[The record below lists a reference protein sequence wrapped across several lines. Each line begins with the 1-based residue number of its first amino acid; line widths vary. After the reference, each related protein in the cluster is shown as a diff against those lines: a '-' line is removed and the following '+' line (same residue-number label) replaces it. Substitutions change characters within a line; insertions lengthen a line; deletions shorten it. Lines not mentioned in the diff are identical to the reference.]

1 MSKPA
6 DNGSAAEQASF
17 AALEGAV
24 GQVLH
29 RLGQEVKRAES
40 AEAKSAELSE
50 LVKRF
55 TGDDA
60 EAGRMLTRL
69 KRLEDENSDLRGRLD
84 QGRAGVERMIAR
96 IRFLEN
102 QG

>member
-6 DNGSAAEQASF
+6 DNSSAPEQASF
-17 AALEGAV
+17 TALESAV
-24 GQVLH
+24 GQALD
-29 RLGQEVKRAES
+29 RLGQEVKRAEY
-40 AEAKSAELSE
+40 AEAKSEELSE

-60 EAGRMLTRL
+60 EAGLMLTRL
-69 KRLEDENSDLRGRLD
+69 KRLEDENADLRGRLD

>member
-1 MSKPA
+1 VSKPA
-6 DNGSAAEQASF
+6 NNGGAPEKAAF
-17 AALEGAV
+17 KALEGAV
-24 GQVLH
+24 GHILD
-29 RLGQEVKRAES
+29 RLADMTTRTEA
-40 AEAKSAELSE
+40 AEAKGAELSE

-69 KRLEDENSDLRGRLD
+69 KRLEDENTDLRRRVE

-102 QG
+102 Q

>member
-6 DNGSAAEQASF
+6 DNGGSPEQVAF
-17 AALEGAV
+17 AALEGVV
-24 GQVLH
+24 GQALE
-29 RLGQEVKRAES
+29 RLTNMTERVQVAET
-40 AEAKSAELSE
+40 KSAELSE

-69 KRLEDENSDLRGRLD
+69 KRLEDENGDLRRRLEE
-84 QGRAGVERMIAR
+84 GRAGVERMIAR

-102 QG
+102 Q

>member
-1 MSKPA
+1 MRKA
-6 DNGSAAEQASF
+6 LAASELDPASF
-17 AALEGAV
+17 
-24 GQVLH
+24 QVSSLL
-29 RLGQEVKRAES
+29 RVIRKAKT
-40 AEAKSAELSE
+40 EAKSAELSE

>member
-1 MSKPA
+1 VR
-6 DNGSAAEQASF
+6 E
-17 AALEGAV
+17 
-24 GQVLH
+24 
-29 RLGQEVKRAES
+29 
-40 AEAKSAELSE
+40 ELSE

-60 EAGRMLTRL
+60 EAGLMLTRL
-69 KRLEDENSDLRGRLD
+69 KRLEDENADLRGRLD